1 MVQDT
6 FWMFGKL
13 RSGYTVID
21 IGITT
26 LHIGSGIYYGA
37 EHFVIGLWKTRN
49 LWKLPINYYL

>member
-1 MVQDT
+1 
-6 FWMFGKL
+6 MFGKL

-49 LWKLPINYYL
+49 LWKLPINYYS